1 MAMAMALR
9 RLSSS
14 LTNPFV
20 LLFDPLHVTCLL
32 CPVKLLMRR
41 KDLVSLGQNS
51 LTHVYV
57 FSFSLRVSPEHLPE
71 TSSNSIDLRGS
82 SIISLYLFN
91 GLEPIAVELAIVAP
105 KTLAAEA
112 PMLQLNSQFM
122 GYGLTITMVRGLHVV
137 IDLTLK
143 RRRFQR

>member
-1 MAMAMALR
+1 
-9 RLSSS
+9 
-14 LTNPFV
+14 
-20 LLFDPLHVTCLL
+20 
-32 CPVKLLMRR
+32 
-41 KDLVSLGQNS
+41 
-51 LTHVYV
+51 
-57 FSFSLRVSPEHLPE
+57 LRVSPEHLPE